1 MSKEILYPQIQGV
14 TCTRQRPLE
23 VRTAVTW
30 ERLRR
35 DGGSRGHV
43 SNDDIRKAFMTA
55 RWERLVQRVGIHAR
69 EGRPLSA
76 YDCDAIQG
84 GSSDGGF
91 L

>member
-1 MSKEILYPQIQGV
+1 MGLERDNVSLR
-14 TCTRQRPLE
+14 CTRQRPLE

-30 ERLRR
+30 ERLRRR

-76 YDCDAIQG
+76 YDCDAIQD
-84 GSSDGGF
+84 GSSDDRF

>member
-1 MSKEILYPQIQGV
+1 M
-14 TCTRQRPLE
+14 
-23 VRTAVTW
+23 TW
-30 ERLRR
+30 ERLRRR

-55 RWERLVQRVGIHAR
+55 RWERLVQRVGIHAC

>member
-1 MSKEILYPQIQGV
+1 MGLERDVSLR
-14 TCTRQRPLE
+14 CTRQRPLE
-23 VRTAVTW
+23 VHTAMTW

-35 DGGSRGHV
+35 RDGGSWGHV

-55 RWERLVQRVGIHAR
+55 RWERLVQRVEIHAR